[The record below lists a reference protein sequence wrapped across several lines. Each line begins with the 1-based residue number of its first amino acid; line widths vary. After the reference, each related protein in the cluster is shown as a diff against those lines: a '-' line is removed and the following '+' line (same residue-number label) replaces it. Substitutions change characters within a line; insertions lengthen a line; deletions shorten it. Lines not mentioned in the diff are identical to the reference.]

1 MLWPFKFNASLTAAA
16 KKSQKQI
23 LPESSLARV
32 YSKAAFGK
40 RQKLWPPK
48 RASLRE
54 KQQERERERASV
66 KWRPIVGVRFLW
78 RLSLPIYLS
87 LSVLA
92 CCLKNCCLLLG
103 ACLKSRL
110 THSGLQRILASGH
123 YDKFNYQHQATPK
136 RPLLAIDNPE
146 FNESLEIDGH

>member
-1 MLWPFKFNASLTAAA
+1 MAAEE
-16 KKSQKQI
+16 SQ
-23 LPESSLARV
+23 L
-32 YSKAAFGK
+32 
-40 RQKLWPPK
+40 K
-48 RASLRE
+48 RATA
-54 KQQERERERASV
+54 RERERVRTSERKMASYRWC
-66 KWRPIVGVRFLW
+66 KIFMAP
-78 RLSLPIYLS
+78 LSPYLS
-87 LSVLA
+87 LSLYVLA
-92 CCLKNCCLLLG
+92 CYLRNCCLLSG